1 MKKALLFA
9 SIVAVLLTQCG
20 KETDPF
26 LIGNGSIGQLNK
38 KTQMRQLDS
47 IFANDS
53 IVKVG
58 QIEDAPETQGEVE
71 IYEKGGKKLM
81 LLSPE
86 DEKDPNSVITNIQ
99 IFDERYITDKGLG
112 KGSTFGELKANYEI
126 VAIENAINSVVI
138 FIKDSDVFITID
150 KKQLPENIRY
160 NYNAKIEASQIPDTA
175 TFKYFMVGWDA
186 DEEEADTAS
195 EE

>member
-1 MKKALLFA
+1 MK
-9 SIVAVLLTQCG
+9 
-20 KETDPF
+20 
-26 LIGNGSIGQLNK
+26 
-38 KTQMRQLDS
+38 QLDS

-126 VAIENAINSVVI
+126 AAIENAINSVVI